1 MSTLYR
7 FWDIQRWLWKLS
19 TFSHWEFPRSLQSR
33 DLILYCLWKDYIQT
47 SDVNCSSVFCIFG
60 MALTRHHWQCNWRVT
75 WTSSR
80 VYAGKRRTRR
90 ATICDNIQPYDKK
103 HFCFCQM
110 WHNFRL
116 FFWKLPQFHAS
127 NVCKVVW
134 QHIVRVLL
142 EIYLAFQQW
151 KNFENPLRIIDKV
164 ITIWVWCTTFLGH
177 MYKHYT

>member
-1 MSTLYR
+1 MWTAAA
-7 FWDIQRWLWKLS
+7 
-19 TFSHWEFPRSLQSR
+19 FSASLAWHWP
-33 DLILYCLWKDYIQT
+33 D
-47 SDVNCSSVFCIFG
+47 
-60 MALTRHHWQCNWRVT
+60 HHWQCNWRVT

-151 KNFENPLRIIDKV
+151 KNFENPLRIDNCHEFGVQFFLAHPVYLTLDLLQSDCSDDKV
-164 ITIWVWCTTFLGH
+164 KTT
-177 MYKHYT
+177 